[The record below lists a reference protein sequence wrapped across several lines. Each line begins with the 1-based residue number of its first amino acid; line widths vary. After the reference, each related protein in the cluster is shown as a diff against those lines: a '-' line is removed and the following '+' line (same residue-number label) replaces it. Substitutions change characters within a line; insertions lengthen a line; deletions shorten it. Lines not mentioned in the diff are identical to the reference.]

1 MRATSRSAAAVALA
15 LSALL
20 GDAAPGTVRV
30 LAAARAEAGW
40 RAEFDE
46 VCGRTQ
52 DAMAMT
58 DPELRDLVQ
67 RCDKLMPLVEQL
79 PGPEKNV
86 YARRLR
92 KCRDLYQFVLDG
104 RAKESG

>member
-1 MRATSRSAAAVALA
+1 
-15 LSALL
+15 
-20 GDAAPGTVRV
+20 
-30 LAAARAEAGW
+30 
-40 RAEFDE
+40 

-58 DPELRDLVQ
+58 DAELRELVQ

-104 RAKESG
+104 RAKGSG